1 MKIGLSDLKND
12 FSDPNNVI
20 ENFTNG
26 PNGGKVDALTTNRPI
41 DKLT

>member
-20 ENFTNG
+20 EDLAYGQDGLKVNALPTNG
-26 PNGGKVDALTTNRPI
+26 QTD
-41 DKLT
+41 